1 MIIRKKRPPRA
12 SALVFTLARP
22 GTTQGKATAGLVN
35 ATAWG
40 SDDPLP
46 PPWMD
51 A

>member
-12 SALVFTLARP
+12 SALVFALART
-22 GTTQGKATAGLVN
+22 GTTQGKAMAGVVN
-35 ATAWG
+35 ATAWE
-40 SDDPLP
+40 SDDPF